1 MVFAFA
7 HESTS
12 IYCSYVFN
20 CVFQFNKYFFLDWKI
35 NGEISG
41 ESGPKINRKEDQ
53 SHTLHMRRQV
63 HPMVWSGLLS
73 AVQFHWCS
81 MRACLFVYIYLYKSL
96 KSPEIGIHKTINGR
110 VWISVSLL
118 PIPYRIE
125 VALCGSRCEM
135 RCDASKETR
144 RYLKNSADHAHKH
157 SYLTLIWEYLTG
169 QGMFQHQINVSI

>member
-1 MVFAFA
+1 M
-7 HESTS
+7 HSPTK
-12 IYCSYVFN
+12 VFN
-20 CVFQFNKYFFLDWKI
+20 AVMYSIASFSLINNIFLDCKI

-73 AVQFHWCS
+73 AVQFHWCN

-96 KSPEIGIHKTINGR
+96 KSPEIGIHKTINGCVDLCISAPHPISYR
-110 VWISVSLL
+110 GRTVWVSVWDAMQAKRLA
-118 PIPYRIE
+118 IWRI
-125 VALCGSRCEM
+125 RQTM
-135 RCDASKETR
+135 
-144 RYLKNSADHAHKH
+144 HIH